1 MAPSSYNWSLDNYLQ
16 DWPTWVKNKQ
26 VDYIH
31 TQLYRRDFPA
41 YKTECDKN
49 YQYMS
54 TNDNKEIRFSP
65 GVLLGDGSG
74 DAINA
79 PLLSEIMNYNRS
91 IGLKG
96 ETFFY
101 FERIKK
107 NTAFQDTIRAH
118 YLRNP

>member
-16 DWPTWVKNKQ
+16 DWPQWVKNKQ

-31 TQLYRRDFPA
+31 TQLYRRDFAA
-41 YKTECDKN
+41 YKVECDKN
-49 YQYMS
+49 YPYMA
-54 TNDNKEIRFSP
+54 THDNKEIRFSP

-74 DAINA
+74 DAITA
-79 PLLSEIMNYNRS
+79 PILSQIMNYNRS

-101 FERIKK
+101 FERIKR
-107 NTAFQDTIRAH
+107 NTAFQDTIKAN